1 MLFTFNCLK
10 KVKVLFIV
18 GLFMLLFFQ
27 QTIPA
32 KPQQSDTQQKPA
44 VFSEKIPLTGKDL
57 EQFSWRNIGPWPFSG
72 RITNFAVPPGQS
84 QTYYVLTA
92 TGGLWKTVDGG
103 IHFDPIFE
111 KYGNQSMGY
120 LAIAPSNPDIL
131 YLGTGE
137 PIHSRAAY
145 HGNGLWKST
154 DAGKTWNKAGLEK
167 SYYIP
172 KIEVDSKNP
181 DIVYVACEGKLYD
194 DQARDDDRGLYKSV
208 DGGKTWNRILDLKD
222 RIIADFVIDPRNS
235 DIIIAAAY
243 KVYRRTWTFLDRQEG
258 NYIWKSVDGGKTWKK
273 LTAGLPD
280 LGKLK
285 TGRNGL
291 AIYPR
296 NPNIVYLRL
305 DEEVNLG
312 LSEREGAALY
322 NQRSLFRDGFYF
334 NKFKDYKINPEFLK
348 YVKITPIKADKLEE
362 LETKLNELIKDP
374 DLQKKLAVNWKGL
387 LAAAKKIYS
396 HDEEMQGAIE
406 ETEKVLKKE
415 EEERNDR
422 IKLNKLIL
430 SCFLADSSGFDIVNF
445 KIINRSNLSIKKDFQ
460 ENLTYDP
467 AFVKD
472 EAYLLDHLEELST
485 DAELLV
491 KLKINPGAVLSKARN
506 LYKDKKEIIELLK
519 EGDRLA
525 TEFDQNKGRYQTL
538 NRCLLD
544 LIYGQA
550 FKPMEP
556 VKKAGVI
563 YRSEDL
569 GESWK
574 RMTEYRLSGG
584 SEIVNQVEAGYYGR
598 LVVDPN
604 DDKVLI
610 APETR
615 IVISKDAGKI
625 FQFTNWEGIHKC
637 HVDSRAIWVDPLNS
651 KHILNGNDGGVDES
665 WDGGLHWSQK
675 ETIPAQQFYDV
686 SVDSELPYNVMG
698 GTQDNGCWFGP
709 SMNRNPNGVYPAD
722 WLYLPSGDGFYVV
735 RDWWNPEY
743 IYWESQFGA
752 SSRMNFKTG
761 EIISLARQNTPE
773 EEASGAEPQRYQW
786 NAPIYL
792 SPHNPGIVF
801 VCSQYVHRSLTHGDP
816 GTWET
821 ISPDLSKHD
830 PARIALSKKTNLQYA
845 TIYAFAESPKKPG
858 IYWAGTDDGNLQVS
872 SNFGQTWTNVTAN
885 FYDSNGKIKL
895 GVKGAV
901 IPYDRWVVRVLPS
914 RYDANTCYVAYSGY
928 RTHNEDRTY
937 LYVTRDLGKTWED
950 ISGGMNNPVNDIEE
964 DPDNSNILYLATDYG
979 LYVTF
984 DQGKHWMRMSSSQ
997 VPDVVIS
1004 DLAIQPRDRQLIIA
1018 TYGRGI
1024 YITDIF
1030 PFKEFSEKVFSQNY
1044 YLFDPQNPIQWQ
1056 MNDRRGQSYGE
1067 FAVAPNPPV
1076 GVNIY
1081 YYLKTQASKVTIII
1095 KDINGQVVQEIT
1107 GSISPGLQKVF
1118 WGLNRRLPAAEMR
1131 QMGMERRMRANRVEP
1146 GLYRVSFMVNGQ
1158 EVITKNITVRPDPMY
1173 K

>member
-1 MLFTFNCLK
+1 MFSNWRRQAEFKRFWLF
-10 KVKVLFIV
+10 
-18 GLFMLLFFQ
+18 GLIILLISFLPILGQ
-27 QTIPA
+27 S
-32 KPQQSDTQQKPA
+32 QQSETKKLA
-44 VFSEKIPLTGKDL
+44 VFSEKIPLTAKDL
-57 EQFSWRNIGPWPFSG
+57 EQFSWRNIGPWAFSG

-84 QTYYVLTA
+84 QAYYVLTA

-120 LAIAPSNPDIL
+120 LAIAPSDANIL

-154 DAGKTWNKAGLEK
+154 DAGKTWIHLGLDK
-167 SYYIP
+167 SFYIP

-194 DQARDDDRGLYKSV
+194 DQARDDDRGLYKST
-208 DGGKTWNRILDLKD
+208 DGGKTWTRILDLKD
-222 RIIADFVIDPRNS
+222 RVVGDFVIDPRNS
-235 DIIIAAAY
+235 DVIIAASY

-258 NYIWKSVDGGKTWKK
+258 NYLWKSTDGGKTWNK
-273 LTAGLPD
+273 LTNGLPD

-285 TGRNGL
+285 TGRNAL
-291 AIYPR
+291 AIYPK
-296 NPNIVYLRL
+296 NPNIVYLRM

-312 LSEREGAALY
+312 LSEKEGAAFY
-322 NQRSLFRDGFYF
+322 NRRNLFRDNFYF
-334 NKFKDYKINPEFLK
+334 NKLKDYKINPELAKF
-348 YVKITPIKADKLEE
+348 VKFTPVKAEKLEE
-362 LETKLNELIKDP
+362 LETKLNDLIKDP
-374 DLQKKLAVNWKGL
+374 DFQKECSVNWKGL
-387 LAAAKKIYS
+387 IAATKKVYAR
-396 HDEEMQGAIE
+396 DEELTAAIE
-406 ETEKVLKKE
+406 EIEKILKTDEQFKD
-415 EEERNDR
+415 DR

-430 SCFLADSSGFDIVNF
+430 SIFLADSPGFDFKNF
-445 KIINRSNLSIKKDFQ
+445 KITDRGSVSVKKDFQ
-460 ENLTYDP
+460 KSLTYDSKY
-467 AFVKD
+467 VKD
-472 EAYLLDHLEELST
+472 EAYLLDHLEELAA
-485 DAELLV
+485 DPELLI
-491 KLKINPGAVLSKARN
+491 KLKINPGAVLSQARN
-506 LYKDKKEIIELLK
+506 IYKDKKEFLEALK
-519 EGDRLA
+519 EGDHLA
-525 TEFDQNKGRYQTL
+525 TEFDQSKGRYQTL

-544 LIYGQA
+544 IIYGPA

-574 RMTEYRLSGG
+574 RMTEYKLVGG

-610 APETR
+610 APETQ
-615 IVISKDAGKI
+615 IVISRDAGKT
-625 FQFTNWEGIHKC
+625 FQFTNWEANHKC
-637 HVDSRAIWVDPLNS
+637 HVDSRAVWIDPLNS
-651 KHILNGNDGGVDES
+651 KHILNGNDGGVDET
-665 WDGGLHWSQK
+665 WDGGQHWSQK
-675 ETIPAQQFYDV
+675 ETIPAQQFYDI
-686 SVDSELPYNVMG
+686 SVDNELPYNVMG

-761 EIISLARQNTPE
+761 QTISLAARNTPE
-773 EEASGAEPQRYQW
+773 EEAAGAEPQRYQW

-801 VCSQYVHRSLTHGDP
+801 VCSQYVHRSLSHGDP

-830 PARIALSKKTNLQYA
+830 PNRIALSKKTNLQYA
-845 TIYAFAESPKKPG
+845 TIYTFAESPKKPG
-858 IYWAGTDDGNLQVS
+858 IYWVGTDDGNLQVS
-872 SNFGQTWTNVTAN
+872 ANYGQTWTNITAN
-885 FYDSNGKIKL
+885 FYDSKGKVKPGI
-895 GVKGAV
+895 KGAL

-914 RYDANTCYVAYSGY
+914 RFEADTCYVAYSGY
-928 RTHNEDRTY
+928 RTNNEDRTY
-937 LYVTRDLGKTWED
+937 LFVTKDLGKTWED
-950 ISGGMNNPVNDIEE
+950 ISGGMNNPVNDLEE
-964 DPDNSNILYLATDYG
+964 DPDNPDVLYLATDYG

-984 DQGKHWMRMSSSQ
+984 DRGQHWSRMSSNQ

-1004 DLAIQPRDRQLIIA
+1004 DLAIQPRDRELIIA
-1018 TYGRGI
+1018 TYGRGVYIADI
-1024 YITDIF
+1024 Y
-1030 PFKEFSEKVFSQNY
+1030 PFKEFSEKVFSQDA
-1044 YLFDPQNPIQWQ
+1044 YLFNPRDPILWQ

-1067 FAVAPNPPV
+1067 FAVASNPPL

-1081 YYLKTQASKVTIII
+1081 YYLKNQASKVTVTI
-1095 KDINGQVVQEIT
+1095 KDINNKVVQELS
-1107 GSISPGLQKVF
+1107 GPVSGGLQKVL
-1118 WGLNRRLPAAEMR
+1118 WGLNRKVAPDEMR
-1131 QMGMERRMRANRVEP
+1131 QMSFERRMRGNRVEP
-1146 GLYRVSFMVNGQ
+1146 GLYRITLSVNDK
-1158 EVITKNITVRPDPMY
+1158 EIMTKDINVLPDPLY